1 MKRFSQQFKKQGE
14 RIVMRASE
22 KEELKARLVSYME
35 YHPLPAEMIL
45 ANETLSKKA
54 KVQGIIS
61 EPFYAFTFNK
71 IYTRA
76 FSGAFV
82 MFLILGIPALA
93 ERAVPGDALYP
104 VKVQFNEELRSTL
117 AISSYAKVEWE
128 TQRLERRIS
137 EARLLAS
144 EGRLTPEAES
154 VVAEAVQTHT
164 DAAQR
169 EIAELRETD
178 SDGAALASIAFASA
192 LAVQSEVLAGHIGNE
207 GATGTGDYS
216 VVALVDVVAKA
227 RTSAETTQTASS
239 LSYEKLLATVEQEST
254 RVYELFE
261 SIKKSATKEQVSDV
275 ERRLAD
281 MERKVAHAVLT
292 KEGTG
297 TVGDAQVVA
306 LGLSMSQKTLA
317 SDVEAD
323 VSAIVAT
330 GTNDV
335 ALMAE
340 ADTAAVAEVTVEK
353 TKEEKNAQEAEA
365 VASLRVTLT
374 DIQKL
379 LNYLSH
385 IDVREN
391 VEINDLVPVVP
402 TTEEKS
408 QEVMRLFEETQA
420 LQAKVSARSISSRL
434 QSKVSHGQR
443 QVTAELK
450 KVTTSMEKGNVD
462 QAKMSVESARNL
474 AADINLLTSNEP
486 SKVKGVVE
494 VPTVATSTLPVVTQ

>member
-1 MKRFSQQFKKQGE
+1 
-14 RIVMRASE
+14 MRASE

-35 YHPLPAEMIL
+35 YHPLPPEMVVTK
-45 ANETLSKKA
+45 NTFSKNTKA
-54 KVQGIIS
+54 VGIIS

-76 FSGAFV
+76 FGGAFV
-82 MFLILGIPALA
+82 FFLILGVPALA

-117 AISSYAKVEWE
+117 AFSPYAKVEWE

-144 EGRLTPEAES
+144 EGRLTPQAES
-154 VVAEAVQTHT
+154 AVAEAVQTHT

-178 SDGAALASIAFASA
+178 SDGAELASIAFASA
-192 LAVQSEVLAGHIGNE
+192 LAVQSEVLEGHIGNE
-207 GATGTGDYS
+207 NTQGTGDYS

-227 RTSAETTQTASS
+227 RTSAETAQTASS

-254 RVYELFE
+254 KIYELFE
-261 SIKKSATKEQVSDV
+261 SVKKGATQSQVADV

-281 MERKVAHAVLT
+281 VERKVAYAVTT
-292 KEGTG
+292 KEGRAVST
-297 TVGDAQVVA
+297 DAEVVA
-306 LGLSMSQKTLA
+306 LGLSMSQKTLVT
-317 SDVEAD
+317 SDA
-323 VSAIVAT
+323 VSAVAETVAT
-330 GTNDV
+330 GTDDIAMMTATDV
-335 ALMAE
+335 ALI
-340 ADTAAVAEVTVEK
+340 ADVAPAK
-353 TKEEKNAQEAEA
+353 TDEEKSAQEAEA

-402 TTEEKS
+402 TTEEKV
-408 QEVMRLFEETQA
+408 QEVMNLFEETQT
-420 LQAKVSARSISSRL
+420 LQAKVTARSISSRL
-434 QSKVSHGQR
+434 SSKVTYGQK
-443 QVTAELK
+443 QVTSELK
-450 KVTTSMEKGNVD
+450 KVTTFLEKGSID
-462 QAKMSVESARNL
+462 QAKTSVESARNM
-474 AADINLLTSNEP
+474 AADIDFLTSNEP
-486 SKVKGVVE
+486 IKVEGTVE
-494 VPTVATSTLPVVTQ
+494 VAPVTATTTEPTVAQ